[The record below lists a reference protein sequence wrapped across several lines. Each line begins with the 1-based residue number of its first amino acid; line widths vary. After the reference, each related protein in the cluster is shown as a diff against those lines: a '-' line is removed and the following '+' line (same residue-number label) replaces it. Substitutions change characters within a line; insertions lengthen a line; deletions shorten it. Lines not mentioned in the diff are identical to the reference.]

1 MRSSLLTFLL
11 LAIAID
17 SEASTRLSDYD
28 YQARKD
34 SVRTHQ
40 FLVADLVVQATCLAV
55 DAHQIEE
62 GSSTVTD
69 ARFHVTRVIAGIAPI
84 DSMVIV
90 RQAGGTLGGLVT
102 MVSGHSV
109 VVYPVGEQFF
119 LALALQEGTNER
131 VYWQVGRGMF
141 QIFDHKVSTGHGP
154 VSEDAF
160 IEKIRVLRGG
170 R

>member
-1 MRSSLLTFLL
+1 MRSSLLAFLL

-17 SEASTRLSDYD
+17 SKASTRLSDYD

-40 FLVADLVVQATCLAV
+40 FLVADLVAQATCLAI
-55 DAHQIEE
+55 DAHLTE
-62 GSSTVTD
+62 GGSTVTD
-69 ARFHVTRVIAGIAPI
+69 ARFHVTRVVAGVAPI

-109 VVYPVGEQFF
+109 VVYPVGERFF

-154 VSEDAF
+154 ISEDAF